1 MVHAIDFTVELKNLS
16 FTHRL
21 SGHFLNR
28 CGINS
33 MCQGP
38 SRSYGFRIKLIA
50 AVTQLLSQRN

>member
-1 MVHAIDFTVELKNLS
+1 MMQAIDFTVELKKLS

-33 MCQGP
+33 LRQ
-38 SRSYGFRIKLIA
+38 IA
-50 AVTQLLSQRN
+50 S